1 MNESLCKRV
10 VELAEEAGRAIL
22 TVYHSGSFD
31 VSRKADASPLTE
43 ADLLS
48 HSIIEKGLRSLTPD
62 APVLSEESVGI
73 EVATRRAWGTFWLVD
88 PLDGTKEFIKRN
100 GEFTVNIAL
109 IEDGCPVFGV
119 VVAPVLERT
128 YFGGVETPSVRIDTD
143 GTHSISCCPRRR
155 PLKIVSSRSHPSPE
169 QEAFLNS
176 LGPHE
181 CIPMGSSLK
190 ICLVAE
196 GTADFYP
203 RLGPTMEWDIAAA
216 HAVVLGAGGQLTQL
230 EGEAVKYNKL
240 DLLNPHFLVSNGEPL
255 S

>member
-1 MNESLCKRV
+1 MNKALRRRV

-22 TVYHSGSFD
+22 TVYHRGSFD
-31 VSRKADASPLTE
+31 VSTKADASPLTE
-43 ADLLS
+43 ADLLA
-48 HSIIEKGLRSLTPD
+48 HRIIEKGLQSLTPD
-62 APVLSEESVGI
+62 IPILSEESVEI
-73 EVATRRAWGTFWLVD
+73 DAETRLSWSTFWLVD

-109 IEDGCPVFGV
+109 IEEGRPTFGV

-128 YFGGVETPSVRIDTD
+128 YFGGEETPSTRTDTD
-143 GTHSISCCPRRR
+143 GSNLIQCVLRRK
-155 PLKIVSSRSHPSPE
+155 PLLVVSSRSHPSSE
-169 QEAFLNS
+169 QEAYLRS

-196 GTADFYP
+196 GNADLYP

-216 HAVVLGAGGQLTQL
+216 HAVVIGAGGTLTQVD
-230 EGEAVKYNKL
+230 GQPIQYNKPS
-240 DLLNPHFLVSNGEPL
+240 LLNPHFIVSNGEPL